1 MAEKIKKRDI
11 WNDSLREQLYTV
23 VVWEFGPLK
32 YWESKSRPHKTGGAF
47 KAFLVRCSDHFN
59 LTYGLE
65 LSPDAIKSQI
75 NYVLQRPKEADYN
88 HDHKDNFSSN
98 IKAAVRARFI
108 TIADLKKRMGNRQA
122 KVELEPGQPQRL
134 ERSERRRPRPNTQ
147 QGWA

>member
-1 MAEKIKKRDI
+1 MPEKIKKRDI
-11 WNDSLREQLYTV
+11 WNESLREQLYTL

-32 YWESKSRPHKTGGAF
+32 YWESKSRPFKSGGAF

-88 HDHKDNFSSN
+88 HNHKDNFSSN

-108 TIADLKKRMGNRQA
+108 TVADLKKRMGQRQA
-122 KVELEPGQPQRL
+122 GV
-134 ERSERRRPRPNTQ
+134 SI
-147 QGWA
+147 